1 MRKDE
6 RMKEFFIKH
15 FRYYLI
21 SVLLMTVFV
30 IFMKVTNMELSI
42 GAIEIGIIVG
52 SIGLT
57 TKLQKE
63 GNLESIKDFEGE
75 KIEITSNLKEI
86 IEYINNNK
94 TKEPTYPQR

>member
-1 MRKDE
+1 
-6 RMKEFFIKH
+6 MKEFFIKH

-63 GNLESIKDFEGE
+63 GNLESIKDYIFPL
-75 KIEITSNLKEI
+75 SMI
-86 IEYINNNK
+86 IICNVPVLIYFFIK
-94 TKEPTYPQR
+94 